1 LRALPQ
7 AGRSSLENSNQTAER
22 KSKLHAIEGCVAEF
36 VADRCESLWVGGM
49 HMHNVPMALV
59 RECIR
64 QGKRFETFYAGPS
77 SSLAADLLI
86 GSGSVDRVIV
96 GYIGFEHIG
105 PAPAFRR
112 AAADPQSKVEFVE
125 ADSGSMLLALQA
137 GASGQPFAA
146 LPPGLE
152 MTDLAAASPSYYVG
166 VVDPFTGEERLAVKA
181 ITPAVALLHCQQ
193 SDEFGNGIFKGS
205 QFSDRLAAMAA
216 GAVLLQVEGEV
227 GTNQLLKNPQQTG
240 VPSMLVSAVA
250 QVNFGCHP
258 TSSHRYYNFDDVH
271 LRLYLEAA
279 STEEGFQEYLRT
291 YVTEPKDQDE
301 YMRRVQ
307 NQDWSSIGR

>member
-1 LRALPQ
+1 
-7 AGRSSLENSNQTAER
+7 LENTNQAPER
-22 KSKLHAIEGCVAEF
+22 RSKLRSVEECVSEF
-36 VADRCESLWVGGM
+36 VPDRCASLWVGGM

-86 GSGSVDRVIV
+86 GSGSVERVIV

-105 PAPAFRR
+105 LAPAFRR
-112 AAADPQSKVEFVE
+112 AAADPQGKIRFVE
-125 ADSGSMLLALQA
+125 ADSGSMLLGLQA
-137 GASGQPFAA
+137 GASGQPFAP

-152 MTDLAAASPSYYVG
+152 ATGLPEASPDFYRAI
-166 VVDPFTGEERLAVKA
+166 VDPFTGEQGIAVQA
-181 ITPAVALLHCQQ
+181 IRPEVALLHCQQ
-193 SDEFGNGIFKGS
+193 ADEYGNGVFKGS
-205 QFSDRLAAMAA
+205 QFSDRLAAMASRT
-216 GAVLLQVEGEV
+216 VLLQVEGELI
-227 GTNQLLKNPQQTG
+227 TDQLLKNPQQTG
-240 VPSMLVSAVA
+240 IPAMLVSAVA

-279 STEEGFQEYLRT
+279 SSAEGFSEYLRT
-291 YVTEPKDQDE
+291 YVMESEDQDE